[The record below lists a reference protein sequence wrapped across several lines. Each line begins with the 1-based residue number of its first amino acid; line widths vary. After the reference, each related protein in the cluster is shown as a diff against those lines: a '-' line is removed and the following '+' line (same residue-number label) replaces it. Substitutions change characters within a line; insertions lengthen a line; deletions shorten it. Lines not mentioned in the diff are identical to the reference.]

1 LVVFAKK
8 VREKCR
14 KAIEDRGIYINFLM
28 VELYNSL
35 SIEQLERNRNEL

>member
-1 LVVFAKK
+1 
-8 VREKCR
+8 
-14 KAIEDRGIYINFLM
+14 M